1 MLKSATIRS
10 SKTEIIDRI
19 MNARIAAPT
28 PASFLGSSAQSARS
42 SKTASSTSAAT
53 ATTDELQREAHALR
67 EERAAAVSAR
77 QLLEEHLASQRLS
90 SAAALEAL
98 QRQRCEERELRAAYE
113 ALLSSYRQS
122 ESLRAVA
129 EARRHEAERRCEA
142 ALSAAEGERHAR
154 LAAEQRIADRRPA
167 ASVCGSPSPPASPL
181 RPMRELCGVTM
192 ESAPWPPPPRSRS
205 HEC

>member
-1 MLKSATIRS
+1 M
-10 SKTEIIDRI
+10 DRLC
-19 MNARIAAPT
+19 ARLDDLIQRACAAQRVA
-28 PASFLGSSAQSARS
+28 PA
-42 SKTASSTSAAT
+42 KVTADGAGGDGPESLLRRDS
-53 ATTDELQREAHALR
+53 TDELQREAHALR

-154 LAAEQRIADRRPA
+154 LAAEQHIADRRPA